1 MAPAPAGAETTM
13 NTGAQLQTLLIV
25 IKVLNGERL
34 PRPQTLYTVQKR
46 DKKKQKNKKTKKT
59 RKQQKINIDHFRIL
73 TDDVRS
79 PSRP

>member
-46 DKKKQKNKKTKKT
+46 DKKNKKT
-59 RKQQKINIDHFRIL
+59 RKQRKQENNRK
-73 TDDVRS
+73 
-79 PSRP
+79 